1 MQYTTLGNTGLK
13 VSVAGLGC
21 GGNSRL
27 GLGSGGTDAQAVAVV
42 RAALDL
48 GVNFLDTAEAY
59 GTEHVV
65 GEAVV
70 GRRDKVVISSKCRS
84 RSPAGPIS
92 GADAVAALENSLR
105 LLKTDYVDIYHLH
118 AVGPAN
124 YDHMMKEVAPALLRE
139 KAKGKLRHLG
149 ITETGPNDPK
159 QEMMARAIA
168 EPPWEVVMLAYSM
181 MNQGAARAIL
191 PTAKKRGVGTLLMFV
206 VRNIFS
212 RPAALKQVMADLAA
226 SGQVPAGFAQSDSPL
241 SFLIHEGGAA
251 SLTDAAYRFVR
262 HEPGVDVV
270 LFGTGKQEHLR
281 ANIDSILRPK
291 LPEADMQKLRDLF
304 GKLVGVG
311 LDLPDGMRA
320 PAKA

>member
-27 GLGSGGTDAQAVAVV
+27 GLGTGSSDAQAVAVV
-42 RAALDL
+42 QAALDL

-59 GTEHVV
+59 ATEHVV
-65 GEAVV
+65 GEAVA

-84 RSPAGPIS
+84 RNPSGPIS
-92 GADAVAALENSLR
+92 GEDAVKALENSLR

-124 YDHMMKEVAPALLRE
+124 YDHAMKELAPALLRE
-139 KAKGKLRHLG
+139 KEKGKLRHLG
-149 ITETGPNDPK
+149 VTETGPNDPK

-168 EPPWEVVMLAYSM
+168 EPPWEVVMFAYSM
-181 MNQGAARAIL
+181 MNQGARRAIL

-212 RPAALKQVMADLAA
+212 RPDALKQAMADLAQ
-226 SGQVPAGFAQSDSPL
+226 SGQVPAEFAKSDTPL
-241 SFLIHEGGAA
+241 SFLVHDGGAT

-270 LFGTGKQEHLR
+270 LFGTGRQEHLR
-281 ANIDSILRPK
+281 ANIDSILRPA

-304 GKLVGVG
+304 GTLVGVG
-311 LDLPDGMRA
+311 LDLPDAVRA
-320 PAKA
+320 AAKA

>member
-1 MQYTTLGNTGLK
+1 MQYTTLGSTGLN

-27 GLGSGGTDAQAVAVV
+27 GLGTGSTDAQAVAVV

-59 GTEHVV
+59 ATEHVV
-65 GEAVV
+65 GEAVA

-84 RSPAGPIS
+84 RTPAGPIS
-92 GADAVAALENSLR
+92 GADAVKALDNSLR

-118 AVGPAN
+118 AVAPAN
-124 YDHMMKEVAPALLRE
+124 YDHAMKELAPALLRE
-139 KAKGKLRHLG
+139 KEKGKLRHLG
-149 ITETGPNDPK
+149 VTETGPNDPK

-181 MNQGAARAIL
+181 MNQGARRAIL
-191 PTAKKRGVGTLLMFV
+191 PTAKKRGIGTLLMFV

-212 RPAALKQVMADLAA
+212 RPAALKQAMADLAA
-226 SGQVPAGFAQSDSPL
+226 AGQVPDDFAKSDAPL
-241 SFLIHEGGAA
+241 SFLVRDGGAT

-270 LFGTGKQEHLR
+270 LFGTGRQEHLR
-281 ANIDSILRPK
+281 ANIDSILRPP

>member
-1 MQYTTLGNTGLK
+1 MQYTSLGNTGLN

-27 GLGSGGTDAQAVAVV
+27 GLGTGGTDAQAVAVV
-42 RAALDL
+42 QAALDM

-65 GEAVV
+65 GQAVAA
-70 GRRDKVVISSKCRS
+70 RRDKVVISSKCRI
-84 RSPAGPIS
+84 RMGAGLIS
-92 GADAVAALENSLR
+92 GAEAVKALDNSLR
-105 LLKTDYVDIYHLH
+105 LLKTDHVDVYHLH
-118 AVGPAN
+118 AVAPAN
-124 YDHMMKEVAPALLRE
+124 YDHAMKELAPALLRE
-139 KAKGKLRHLG
+139 KEKGKLRHLG

-159 QEMMARAIA
+159 QEMMARAVA

-181 MNQGAARAIL
+181 MNQGARRAIL

-212 RPAALKQVMADLAA
+212 RPDALKQAMADLAA
-226 SGQVPAGFAQSDSPL
+226 AGEVPAELAKSDAPL
-241 SFLIHEGGAA
+241 SFLVHEGGAS
-251 SLTDAAYRFVR
+251 SLTDAAYRFAR

-270 LFGTGKQEHLR
+270 LFGTGRQEHLR
-281 ANIDSILRPK
+281 ANIESILRPP

-304 GKLVGVG
+304 GTLVGVG
-311 LDLPDGMRA
+311 LDLPDRVQ
-320 PAKA
+320 AKAKA